1 MKKIAFLIS
10 GNIRIYEKN
19 FIFLDSIKKILK
31 DYEIIFI
38 SSVWQNQVEI
48 DEFTKKYQIKFINQL
63 EEKDWS
69 HKIKEVKYVTGE
81 ENLSWKLKNIFHM
94 WYAITENIK
103 FLEDVVSK
111 NNIKIDY
118 VCRFRTD
125 ITTLKEI
132 KNFQK
137 DLLNIHDNEILL
149 SSNRHFRGITDL
161 FFIANYQTF
170 LKIKNIMVFFD
181 QFSKQE
187 RVFNPEYVFYCFLNE
202 NNFKIKIAYQLEIAI
217 IRIEEAKPT
226 KEAHIPFKDKIN
238 MKIAKRKIKFMKILN
253 KLRYIWN

>member
-1 MKKIAFLIS
+1 
-10 GNIRIYEKN
+10 
-19 FIFLDSIKKILK
+19 
-31 DYEIIFI
+31 
-38 SSVWQNQVEI
+38 
-48 DEFTKKYQIKFINQL
+48 
-63 EEKDWS
+63 
-69 HKIKEVKYVTGE
+69 
-81 ENLSWKLKNIFHM
+81 M

-187 RVFNPEYVFYCFLNE
+187 RVFNPEYVFNCFLNE

-238 MKIAKRKIKFMKILN
+238 MKIAKRKIKFIKILN